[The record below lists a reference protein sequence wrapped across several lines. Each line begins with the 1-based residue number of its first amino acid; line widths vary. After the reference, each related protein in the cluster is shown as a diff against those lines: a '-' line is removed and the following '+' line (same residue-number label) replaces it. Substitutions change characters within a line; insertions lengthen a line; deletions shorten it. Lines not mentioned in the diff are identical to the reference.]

1 MKDILAMGAQPDLVS
16 CQTKLIITQIKTEIS
31 TTMSGKPDQLRKL
44 LTMPPRPRQE
54 AKMSQKRP
62 RMKYYL
68 LMMEFMKK
76 LKRKRPYQLPTRSG
90 LRTTRAVIQ
99 ECQFHLQGWCGSR
112 RISQRRRLTLSPTKV
127 WSSG

>member
-16 CQTKLIITQIKTEIS
+16 CQTKVISTHIKTEIS

-76 LKRKRPYQLPTRSG
+76 LKRKRPAAHKKWVEDHQSCDPRVSIRS
-90 LRTTRAVIQ
+90 
-99 ECQFHLQGWCGSR
+99 SR
-112 RISQRRRLTLSPTKV
+112 LV
-127 WSSG
+127 W